1 MKKRF
6 TLMMMVLCI
15 LMSIPLKMM
24 AENVTIHFVD
34 EVGWGDYAAYVYD
47 RSKPD
52 DGSNWLT
59 GKWPGQKAA
68 ATDIEEVN
76 YKGKKVKVVTW
87 KIDLKECAAGNA
99 YVLFNNNKYNNKE
112 EKFPSSVGWE
122 VKDGH
127 YYYKDGTTSTT
138 PPSEGSGSGSEITY
152 PTISVKSQ
160 YKQEGWGPNNNFNF
174 TTINGIIY
182 TCELKDVPANETV
195 YFRIVKNGKEW
206 GPKSGTDLVLT
217 SDYQKIYQVDNSS
230 VSLKINPSTVQS
242 TYTITYDSENNQIK
256 YTSTSGSGTGGTTG
270 GNTPVEWNT
279 VTTNRLTEKPR
290 VYSQGFYLAGNFF
303 SFSGNEVTY
312 DDAVFKF
319 QQQKDQTIRAVAE
332 TAYDVYMVEIPAS
345 LTAHAQVMYVD
356 ETGKAVKV
364 FGPTSACGIS
374 ETYPTTEAKSTN
386 WEILNGTEEFKE
398 NNNYWDFST
407 RNKPNIGYSDGLY
420 EVYIAV
426 DKTTHEPAK
435 WMITHQAQKRVA
447 YFISDAPD
455 ATAMPLYDT
464 YKTNDAQFANKFFAT
479 VNLAANRSYYVISN
493 YIYNNSTV
501 NDAKDYGAFDPN
513 QHAIV
518 SPTTNKLFLQGNG
531 GLDFT
536 GNYPDNLICP
546 NLAPLKV
553 GKANW
558 GIQIVEYN
566 PSRGKTDKHGTP
578 FGFCGDLILRNDR
591 AVLTSVSLVGDAIP
605 GTTAAGSWNYKSN
618 IADMVYDET
627 EQCYKAT
634 VVTTVADDGQSKFRF
649 VGNHNSQITW
659 YENTKDEVKEMAKHP
674 HNSTNPNVVGHTAD
688 VNDPNKV
695 NYTQVGAN
703 PGEDWNII
711 WNRPA
716 GRWTVRLYFYTTSD
730 GNNPKTDYYYTITA
744 SSDMELYDITD
755 IVYDSE
761 TNKQNICNKGEYKF
775 LRTWSAYKTWKI
787 SNKVDVFVVNNLA
800 EGKSAVKLTL
810 KKINKSDNTGNY
822 HIIPANTGV
831 ILATKS
837 AASEI
842 AGAHFVARQNYTSYN
857 KLVIPME
864 ENGSEYV
871 YEGTDNRL
879 LPIYY
884 SKVIPAS
891 DANNFNYFFAY
902 YNARIATKDEKK
914 YGASDYLLGFW
925 ISKGSKPY
933 QSNSSYLPIA
943 REKAATMN
951 LLGTSY
957 DDFASVATGGSA
969 KKVPGIIFD
978 FANVGGTTGINEV
991 VNQNSKLNDG
1001 KYYTLSGQEVEK
1013 PTAGGIYIHNG
1024 RKFVV
1029 K

>member
-1 MKKRF
+1 
-6 TLMMMVLCI
+6 
-15 LMSIPLKMM
+15 MM
-24 AENVTIHFVD
+24 ADEVTIHFVD
-34 EVGWGDYAAYVYD
+34 EDGWGDYAAYVYD
-47 RSKPD
+47 KTKPD

-59 GKWPGQKAA
+59 GKWPGQVAE
-68 ATDIEEVN
+68 ATDIKEVN
-76 YKGKKVKVVTW
+76 YKNGKKVKVVTW
-87 KIDLKECAAGNA
+87 KINLKECASGNA
-99 YVLFNNNKYNNKE
+99 YVLFNNNKHNNV
-112 EKFPSSVGWE
+112 EKKYPSSVGWV
-122 VKDGH
+122 VKDGL

-138 PPSEGSGSGSEITY
+138 PPSESDSGTTS
-152 PTISVKSQ
+152 PTISVKSNYGQ
-160 YKQEGWGPNNNFNF
+160 DWGVNNKFNF
-174 TTINGIIY
+174 SSTDGKIY

-195 YFRIVKNGKEW
+195 CFRIVKNDKEW
-206 GPKSGTDLVLT
+206 GPNSGSNLVLT
-217 SDYQKIYQVDNSS
+217 SDYQTIYQVDNSS
-230 VSLKINPSTVQS
+230 NYLQIGPSTVQS
-242 TYTITYDSENNQIK
+242 TYTITYDSENNRIMC
-256 YTSTSGSGTGGTTG
+256 TSTGSTT
-270 GNTPVEWNT
+270 VDWNT
-279 VTTNRLTEKPR
+279 VETNRLTEKKR
-290 VYSQGFYLAGNFF
+290 VYTKGFYLAGDFF
-303 SFSGNEVTY
+303 TFDTGGINY
-312 DDAVFKF
+312 NDAVFKF
-319 QQQKDQTIRAVAE
+319 QQQNDQSISTVAE

-356 ETGKAVKV
+356 ESGQAKKL
-364 FGPTSACGIS
+364 FCPMSAYGIS
-374 ETYPTTEAKSTN
+374 ETCPTTEAKSTN
-386 WEILNGTEEFKE
+386 WETLQGTEKFSEK
-398 NNNYWDFST
+398 NNYWDFST
-407 RNKPNIGYSDGLY
+407 RNKPNKGYSDGLY

-426 DKTTHEPAK
+426 DKNTHEPAK
-435 WMITHQAQKRVA
+435 WMIKHQAKKRVA

-455 ATAMPLYDT
+455 ATAIPLYDA
-464 YKTNDAQFANKFFAT
+464 YQQNDDQFANKFFAT
-479 VNLAANRSYYVISN
+479 VNLADNRSYYVISN
-493 YIYNNSTV
+493 YVLDKQY
-501 NDAKDYGAFDPN
+501 AGCAEAYGAFNPN
-513 QHAIV
+513 LHAIV
-518 SPTTNKLFLQGNG
+518 CPTTNKLFLLGNAAKDIA
-531 GLDFT
+531 LTDDKNQF
-536 GNYPDNLICP
+536 NEFSP
-546 NLAPLKV
+546 NEKPMPGARS
-553 GKANW
+553 GKN
-558 GIQIVEYN
+558 QSVVIVEYN
-566 PSRGKTDKHGTP
+566 PSNGNDTSAQFDKH
-578 FGFCGDLILRNDR
+578 FGIRGQVIVRSDR
-591 AVLTSVSLVGDAIP
+591 AAFTSVSLVGDAIP
-605 GTTAAGSWNYKSN
+605 GTLNADGSWNYKSN
-618 IADMVYDET
+618 VADMTYDET

-634 VVTTVADDGQSKFRF
+634 VVTTAADGEKHFRF
-649 VGNHNSQITW
+649 VGNRDSQITW
-659 YENTKDEVKEMAKHP
+659 YENTKDVVKEMAKHP
-674 HNSTNPNVVGHTAD
+674 HDSDDPQVFGHTAD

-695 NYTQVGAN
+695 NYTQDGAN
-703 PGEDWNII
+703 PEKDWNII

-744 SSDMELYDITD
+744 SRDMELYDITD

-810 KKINKSDNTGNY
+810 KNINKPDDTGNY

-842 AGAHFVARQNYTSYN
+842 AGAHFEARQNYTSYN

-891 DANNFNYFFAY
+891 DENNFNYFFAY
-902 YNARIATKDEKK
+902 YNALIATKETDQYCE
-914 YGASDYLLGFW
+914 SDYLLGFW

-933 QSNSSYLPIA
+933 PGNSSYLQISK
-943 REKAATMN
+943 EKAATMN
-951 LLGTSY
+951 RLGTSY
-957 DDFASVATGGSA
+957 DDFVSGGTDGSA

-991 VNQNSKLNDG
+991 VNQSTKLNDG
-1001 KYYTLSGQEVEK
+1001 KYYTLSGQQVEK